1 MIITKDALRIIEEV
15 AHSKEVEIGG
25 ILGMKTN
32 NVVSYVI
39 TDLPENAV
47 GCRFDYSP
55 NIEFLNTQIENWA
68 ENDIQFIGLF
78 HTHFS
83 GSRNLSDADIE
94 YVKEIMMA
102 SKGIVE
108 YLYFPLF
115 TLPDNELT
123 VYKACYN
130 GEKIVIRK
138 DTLNVI

>member
-1 MIITKDALRIIEEV
+1 MIITKDVFKKIEKI
-15 AHSKEVEIGG
+15 AHSKDVEIGG

-32 NVVSYVI
+32 NVVSYFVA
-39 TDLPENAV
+39 DLPENGF

-55 NIEFLNTQIENWA
+55 NIDFLNTQIEKWA

-83 GSRNLSDADIE
+83 GSKNLSYADIE

-102 SKGIVE
+102 SKGIAE
-108 YLYFPLF
+108 CLYFPLF

-123 VYKACYN
+123 AYKACYN
-130 GEKIVIRK
+130 GEEIVIGK